1 MGGRNLE
8 SEAVHA
14 LIQTVREAVSSEG
27 GNMVVETCPPSA
39 KAGLDV
45 WDDVGDQITV
55 MRALK
60 DQYDPERILSPGR
73 YVGGI

>member
-1 MGGRNLE
+1 MGGAQLGV
-8 SEAVHA
+8 EAVRA
-14 LIQTVREAVSSEG
+14 LIQSVREAVSSEG